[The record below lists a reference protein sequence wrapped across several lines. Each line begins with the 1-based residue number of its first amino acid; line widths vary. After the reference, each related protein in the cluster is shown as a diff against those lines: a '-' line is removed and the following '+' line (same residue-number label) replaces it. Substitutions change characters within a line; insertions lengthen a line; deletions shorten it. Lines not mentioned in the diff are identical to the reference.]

1 MRTTNKDAGSIRETN
16 RAAIEANK
24 VEIEE
29 IKKELVL
36 MAKRE
41 EEISKRINREV
52 WRRGH

>member
-1 MRTTNKDAGSIRETN
+1 MRTTTKGALSIKETN

-24 VEIEE
+24 AEIEE
-29 IKKELVL
+29 IKKEISL